1 MSGSFGCMGDWQ
13 LVAGLDRVLIGN
25 GIWCGWFYSLNLSQG
40 SNSKLQQ
47 LMAKQPGK
55 TTQTLMQ
62 YCEAFGCK
70 TLR

>member
-1 MSGSFGCMGDWQ
+1 MG
-13 LVAGLDRVLIGN
+13 N
-25 GIWCGWFYSLNLSQG
+25 
-40 SNSKLQQ
+40 NSKLQQ

-70 TLR
+70 KLLYGGRC

>member
-1 MSGSFGCMGDWQ
+1 MHGGLAVGCWVGLSSDWQ
-13 LVAGLDRVLIGN
+13 WHSVRLV
-25 GIWCGWFYSLNLSQG
+25 CSLEN
-40 SNSKLQQ
+40 NSKLRQ

>member
-1 MSGSFGCMGDWQ
+1 MGVWQ

-25 GIWCGWFYSLNLSQG
+25 DIWCGWFYSLDDS
-40 SNSKLQQ
+40 SKLKQ

-70 TLR
+70 SLR

>member
-1 MSGSFGCMGDWQ
+1 MSGSLVATGGWQ
-13 LVAGLDRVLIGN
+13 LIAGLDRVLIGN
-25 GIWCGWFYSLNLSQG
+25 GIRCGWFYSLDR
-40 SNSKLQQ
+40 NSKLQQ

-70 TLR
+70 SLR